1 MGKVKMAWSVRKGIL
16 TSDSCTSHFP
26 PHLLCAHKVCTF
38 AMDMY
43 QWLFFHLDVYGT
55 NARRL
60 LVSHQLCQGGCF
72 VCLRFEHNATNTSEL
87 LTVHMLPGG
96 DMLRQSRLSQ

>member
-43 QWLFFHLDVYGT
+43 QWLFFHLDV
-55 NARRL
+55 
-60 LVSHQLCQGGCF
+60 
-72 VCLRFEHNATNTSEL
+72 
-87 LTVHMLPGG
+87 
-96 DMLRQSRLSQ
+96 